1 MSNCVDISPQ
11 HFVSCWLKYH
21 EPQQGWSGQQKY
33 QVCGKTSTK
42 INRTEWITYAENS
55 SQDSLSA
62 WKLDTKRCQFVPFS
76 DDQGTS
82 KTPTQSKQK
91 QSDNDNRSHESEAV
105 MRLRQVFMWRHINS
119 DSSRLLFGLSC
130 DGGTKLWPVLHWLRH
145 YWAIS
150 VRGRVMPRHLTLGC
164 FDVLQHLGWSALK
177 TSCLHTISLSQM
189 VVCVVMLMCV
199 CYWTCQT
206 W

>member
-1 MSNCVDISPQ
+1 MIRATEVPGM
-11 HFVSCWLKYH
+11 
-21 EPQQGWSGQQKY
+21 QQ
-33 QVCGKTSTK
+33 
-42 INRTEWITYAENS
+42 NNENQLDWRNYVENVP
-55 SQDSLSA
+55 QDSLSV

-91 QSDNDNRSHESEAV
+91 QSDNDNRSDESEAV
-105 MRLRQVFMWRHINS
+105 MRLRWVFMWRHINS

-150 VRGRVMPRHLTLGC
+150 VCGGVMPRHLTLGC

-177 TSCLHTISLSQM
+177 TSRLHTISLSQM
-189 VVCVVMLMCV
+189 SAVAVCVVMLMWILWKMSNLTN
-199 CYWTCQT
+199 Y
-206 W
+206 